1 MCVVSKAISKDKSQT
16 HRKRSYPNSMTRMW
30 NPSTFSVLRIISLL
44 FLFLTS
50 TIFRV
55 CDGLS
60 TNPKNYNARPNAG
73 EITHRASA
81 IFALMESMK
90 KKNAIAIRILEQDP
104 AYLNLDQRDRAFARL
119 LLSTAER
126 RSGQIQAVIQSFQR
140 KDTKKKKNTRVSHEM
155 NFRFRT
161 AATWSADLVSLT
173 ISNFRLPTPKKAT
186 SFRYSCRRSTSHW
199 CYPDS
204 LYGCRRLCCSF

>member
-1 MCVVSKAISKDKSQT
+1 MA
-16 HRKRSYPNSMTRMW
+16 RMW
-30 NPSTFSVLRIISLL
+30 NYNLYSILRTVALLL
-44 FLFLTS
+44 FSLSS
-50 TIFRV
+50 TIFQE

-60 TNPKNYNARPNAG
+60 STNHNNYNARPNAG

-126 RSGQIQAVIQSFQR
+126 RSGQIEAVIQSFQH
-140 KDTKKKKNTRVSHEM
+140 KDTKKKKNSKVS
-155 NFRFRT
+155 
-161 AATWSADLVSLT
+161 
-173 ISNFRLPTPKKAT
+173 
-186 SFRYSCRRSTSHW
+186 
-199 CYPDS
+199 
-204 LYGCRRLCCSF
+204 